1 MKSVI
6 KKFTRQ
12 SLVELTSIVGCQILN
27 AHCTMEHE
35 VLRAT
40 VVEDTN
46 LGRWTQPGDAVICS
60 GYPFHAH
67 MELFSAALKQLH
79 EAGAVA
85 LCIKPVRNKPFPPE
99 AIELADQLDLMIVE
113 LPREA
118 IFANLIQEI
127 SEKILSL
134 KSEAFSLLQSQTE
147 SLLEILFREN
157 VLEDCFLH
165 IEQFIGNPVIAFVTN
180 SKLYMSR
187 ETRAWLTPED
197 QASVFHL
204 FCRQNQTQQASL
216 SATIA
221 GRSVAFD
228 IVEIRM
234 PGDESLL
241 LGIAEWNQ
249 RTDEMVFLALNRI
262 GKFLA
267 VEVKNATT
275 VEKVQRRQ
283 EDTLI
288 NDLFSGE
295 FRSDSEVVTAAASYN
310 YHLDRTWKY
319 RVAIVHPLQRAD
331 SEPAHLN
338 MPSLLQGAREYLHL
352 DAILTYYAGEI
363 VLMFCDGSE
372 SAVLDRFTDWIG
384 GIMSGYDIQ
393 VYLSAP
399 ASLVGIPTA
408 LEQAR
413 NVGTISQR
421 CAVSERIVTIEQL
434 GSLWLLNLLPRD
446 ETIFSFVNR
455 FLDPLKL
462 YDQEH
467 GSSLIRTLEAYLST
481 NCSTKL
487 TAQILFTHYNTV
499 TYRIEKIQNLLGVDI
514 EDSNIRLQLQIAL
527 NLDQLLTQPAPS
539 GERVVRS
546 GAIQPDIKQ
555 RATAPVSERR
565 SIAWDT

>member
-12 SLVELTSIVGCQILN
+12 SLVELTSIVGCQVLN
-27 AHCTMEHE
+27 ARCSMERE

-40 VVEDTN
+40 VVEDAN
-46 LGRWTQPGDAVICS
+46 LGRWAQPGDAVICS

-67 MELFSAALKQLH
+67 MELFSAALEQLH
-79 EAGAVA
+79 EAGATV

-134 KSEAFSLLQSQTE
+134 KSEAFSLLQTQTE

-187 ETRAWLTPED
+187 ETRAWLMQED
-197 QASVFHL
+197 QAAVFHL
-204 FCRQNQTQQASL
+204 FCRQKQTQQMSL
-216 SATIA
+216 TANIA
-221 GRSVAFD
+221 GRDVTFD
-228 IVEIRM
+228 MIEIRM
-234 PGDESLL
+234 TGDETLL
-241 LGIAEWNQ
+241 LGVAEWNQ
-249 RTDEMVFLALNRI
+249 RTDEMMFLALNRI

-288 NDLFSGE
+288 NDLFLGE
-295 FRSDSEVVTAAASYN
+295 FGSDSEVVTAAASYN
-310 YHLDRTWKY
+310 YHLDRNWKY
-319 RVAIVHPLQRAD
+319 RVAIVRLLHRAD
-331 SEPAHLN
+331 SAPMHLN

-372 SAVLDRFTDWIG
+372 NAVLDRFTKWIS
-384 GIMSGYDIQ
+384 GIVNGYDIQ

-399 ASLVGIPTA
+399 SSLVGIPKA

-413 NVGTISQR
+413 NVGTICQR
-421 CAVSERIVTIEQL
+421 CAISERVVTIEHL

-446 ETIFSFVNR
+446 ETIVTFIGR
-455 FLDPLKL
+455 FLNPLKL

-467 GSSLIRTLEAYLST
+467 GSSLLRTLEAYLDS

-499 TYRIEKIQNLLGVDI
+499 TYRVEKIQNLLGIDI

-527 NLDQLLTQPAPS
+527 KLDQLLTQPVS
-539 GERVVRS
+539 TGERAVRP
-546 GAIQPDIKQ
+546 GTMQPDTEQ
-555 RATAPVSERR
+555 LSAAPTPERR

>member
-12 SLVELTSIVGCQILN
+12 SLVELSSIVGCQILN
-27 AHCTMEHE
+27 TSCSMDRE

-40 VVEDTN
+40 VVEDAN
-46 LGRWTQPGDAVICS
+46 LGRWAQPGDAVICS

-67 MELFSAALKQLH
+67 MELFAPALEQLH
-79 EAGAVA
+79 ESGATV
-85 LCIKPVRNKPFPPE
+85 LCIKPVRNNPFPEE
-99 AIELADQLDLMIVE
+99 AIALADRLDLMIVE

-118 IFANLIQEI
+118 IFATLIQEI

-134 KSEAFSLLQSQTE
+134 KSEAFSLLQMQTE

-187 ETRAWLTPED
+187 ETRAWLSQED
-197 QASVFHL
+197 QAAVFHL
-204 FCRQNQTQQASL
+204 FCRQKQTRQLSL
-216 SATIA
+216 SAQIA
-221 GRSVAFD
+221 GRDILFD
-228 IVEIRM
+228 IIEIRM
-234 PGDESLL
+234 TGDETLL
-241 LGIAEWNQ
+241 LGVAEWNQ

-295 FRSDSEVVTAAASYN
+295 FESDSEVVSAAASYN
-310 YHLDRTWKY
+310 YQLDRNWKY
-319 RVAIVHPLQRAD
+319 RVAIVRLLHRAD
-331 SEPAHLN
+331 SAPMQLN
-338 MPSLLQGAREYLHL
+338 MPSLLLGAREYLHL
-352 DAILTYYAGEI
+352 DALLTYYAGDI
-363 VLMFCDGSE
+363 VLMFCDGCE
-372 SAVLDRFTDWIG
+372 NAVLDRFLKWIG
-384 GIMSGYDIQ
+384 GLVNGQDIQ
-393 VYLSAP
+393 VYLSASS
-399 ASLVGIPTA
+399 SLVGIPAA

-413 NVGTISQR
+413 KVGTICQR
-421 CAVSERIVTIEQL
+421 CEISERIVTIEQL

-446 ETIFSFVNR
+446 ETVLSFVGR
-455 FLDPLKL
+455 FLSPLKQ
-462 YDQEH
+462 YDLEH
-467 GSSLIRTLEAYLST
+467 GSSLLRTLEAYLGS
-481 NCSTKL
+481 NSSTKL

-499 TYRIEKIQNLLGVDI
+499 TYRIEKIQSLLGIDI

-527 NLDQLLTQPAPS
+527 KLDQLLAQPATL
-539 GERVVRS
+539 GERAVRPT
-546 GAIQPDIKQ
+546 AKQPD
-555 RATAPVSERR
+555 AEPLPASAAAERR
-565 SIAWDT
+565 TTVWDT

>member
-12 SLVELTSIVGCQILN
+12 SLVELSSIVDCQILN
-27 AHCTMEHE
+27 TNCSMDRE

-40 VVEDTN
+40 VVEDVN
-46 LGRWTQPGDAVICS
+46 LGRWAQPGDAVICS

-67 MELFSAALKQLH
+67 MELFSEALEQLH
-79 EAGAVA
+79 AADATA
-85 LCIKPVRNKPFPPE
+85 LCIKPVRNKPFPAE
-99 AIELADQLDLMIVE
+99 AIELADRLDLMIVE

-134 KSEAFSLLQSQTE
+134 KSEAFSLLQTQTE

-187 ETRAWLTPED
+187 ETRAWLTQED
-197 QASVFHL
+197 QAAVFHL
-204 FCRQNQTQQASL
+204 FCRQKQTQQLSL
-216 SATIA
+216 SAQIA
-221 GRSVAFD
+221 GRDVTFD
-228 IVEIRM
+228 MIEIRM
-234 PGDESLL
+234 TGDETLL
-241 LGIAEWNQ
+241 LGVAEWNQ
-249 RTDEMVFLALNRI
+249 HTDEMVFLALNRI

-288 NDLFSGE
+288 NDLFLGE
-295 FRSDSEVVTAAASYN
+295 FGSDSEIVTAAASYN
-310 YHLDRTWKY
+310 YQLDRNWKY
-319 RVAIVHPLQRAD
+319 RVAIVRPLHRAD
-331 SEPAHLN
+331 SAPLHLN

-372 SAVLDRFTDWIG
+372 TLVLDRFTKWLG
-384 GIMSGYDIQ
+384 GIVSGYDIQ

-399 ASLVGIPTA
+399 ASLVGIPAA

-413 NVGTISQR
+413 KVGTICQR
-421 CAVSERIVTIEQL
+421 CTISEQVVTIEQL

-446 ETIFSFVNR
+446 ETVTSFVGR
-455 FLDPLKL
+455 FLSPLKL

-467 GSSLIRTLEAYLST
+467 GSSLMRTLEAYLDS
-481 NCSTKL
+481 NSSTKV

-499 TYRIEKIQNLLGVDI
+499 TYRIEKIQSLLGVDI
-514 EDSNIRLQLQIAL
+514 EDSNTRLQLQIAL
-527 NLDQLLTQPAPS
+527 KLDQLLAQPATAI
-539 GERVVRS
+539 ERAVRP
-546 GAIQPDIKQ
+546 GTIQPDAEPIAA
-555 RATAPVSERR
+555 ATATERR
-565 SIAWDT
+565 SIVWDT

>member
-12 SLVELTSIVGCQILN
+12 SLVELSSFDGYRILN
-27 AHCTMEHE
+27 AHCSMDQEI
-35 VLRAT
+35 LRAT
-40 VVEDTN
+40 VVEDAN
-46 LGRWTQPGDAVICS
+46 LGRWAQQGDAVICS

-67 MELFSAALKQLH
+67 MELFTTALEQLH
-79 EAGAVA
+79 SVGATV
-85 LCIKPVRNKPFPPE
+85 LCIKAVRNKPFPAE

-113 LPREA
+113 MPREA
-118 IFANLIQEI
+118 IFSNIIQEI

-134 KSEAFSLLQSQTE
+134 KSEAFSQLQAQTE

-187 ETRAWLTPED
+187 ETRAWLTQED
-197 QASVFHL
+197 QAAVFHL
-204 FCRQNQTQQASL
+204 FCRQKQTQQLSL
-216 SATIA
+216 SAQIC
-221 GRSVAFD
+221 GRETVFD
-228 IVEIRM
+228 MIEIRM
-234 PGDESLL
+234 TGDETLL
-241 LGIAEWNQ
+241 LGVAEWNQ
-249 RTDEMVFLALNRI
+249 TTDELIFLALNRI

-295 FRSDSEVVTAAASYN
+295 FASDSEVVSAAATYN
-310 YHLDRTWKY
+310 YHLDRNWKY
-319 RVAIVHPLQRAD
+319 RVAIVRLLHRAD
-331 SEPAHLN
+331 SATMNLN

-352 DAILTYYAGEI
+352 DAILSYYAGEI

-372 SAVLDRFTDWIG
+372 TLVLDRFTKWFG
-384 GIMSGYDIQ
+384 GIVSGYEVQ
-393 VYLSAP
+393 VHLSAP
-399 ASLVGIPTA
+399 ASLVGIPVA

-413 NVGTISQR
+413 KIGTICER
-421 CAVSERIVTIEQL
+421 CGISERVVTIEQL
-434 GSLWLLNLLPRD
+434 GSLWLLNLLPQD
-446 ETIFSFVNR
+446 ETVAFFVRR

-467 GSSLIRTLEAYLST
+467 GSSLVRTLEAYLDC
-481 NCSTKL
+481 NNSTKL
-487 TAQILFTHYNTV
+487 TAQILFTHYNTI
-499 TYRIEKIQNLLGVDI
+499 TYRIEKIQNLLGIDI
-514 EDSNIRLQLQIAL
+514 DDSNLRLQLQIAL
-527 NLDQLLTQPAPS
+527 KLDRLLA
-539 GERVVRS
+539 R
-546 GAIQPDIKQ
+546 
-555 RATAPVSERR
+555 
-565 SIAWDT
+565 